1 VLIGRGVSLLE
12 SSDLFRSQTLA
23 ELSAE
28 CLSQQTPAHADA
40 TMNTPHAQRISHLSQ
55 CLMPREDVVI
65 NAVNK
70 RAVEIE

>member
-1 VLIGRGVSLLE
+1 
-12 SSDLFRSQTLA
+12 
-23 ELSAE
+23 
-28 CLSQQTPAHADA
+28 
-40 TMNTPHAQRISHLSQ
+40 MNTPHAQRISHLSQ